1 METVQVTSE
10 AGALLEGKVAIVTG
24 AARGLGYSHARQLVA
39 CGARVIISDIAGA
52 EEAAAAIVAT
62 GGQAIGVEGDAAD
75 RAVAAELVARAVEA
89 FGDLHILVN
98 NAGLLRP
105 ASTLDLS
112 EDDWDQMLRANLH
125 ATVTPSL
132 AAIRYWKDRPDAAKR
147 AIVNTSSGSG
157 LSGTPGR
164 APYGAGKAGTALL
177 TLIWSDELAPIG
189 VRVNAI
195 APVARTNMTNQTEFI
210 RGMMRKP
217 EDGFD
222 TYAPEHVS
230 PVVAWLAAD
239 SCPLNGTVWNVRGGE
254 IAQWLPWHMGE
265 KITSETAWTVADV
278 AERLPAAVVAPPA
291 KGTLQ
296 MGATA
301 AILSSANAEDPEL
314 R

>member
-1 METVQVTSE
+1 MEKDRVTSE

-24 AARGLGYSHARQLVA
+24 SARGLGYSHARQLVA

-52 EEAAAAIVAT
+52 EEAAAAIVAA

-132 AAIRYWKDRPDAAKR
+132 AAIRWWKDRPDAAKR

-278 AERLPAAVVAPPA
+278 AERLPAAVVGPPP
-291 KGTLQ
+291 KGPLQ

-301 AILSSANAEDPEL
+301 AILGSANAEPQTQS
-314 R
+314 